1 MPTLGGHEELYGV
14 EMEGFSVDA
23 EGFLL
28 HSLFMAP
35 MAETSTKLPETQEPG
50 RQRVQIDFTPEAA
63 ERLQQIKEM
72 AEAKTNA
79 EVVRNAL
86 RLYEWFLR
94 QKKENY
100 TFQLLKDDMVKEV
113 ELFL

>member
-1 MPTLGGHEELYGV
+1 MATIAEPSPT
-14 EMEGFSVDA
+14 
-23 EGFLL
+23 
-28 HSLFMAP
+28 
-35 MAETSTKLPETQEPG
+35 LPETQEIG
-50 RQRVQIDFTPEAA
+50 RQRVQIDFTSEAV

-100 TFQLLKDDMVKEV
+100 TLQLVKNNRVKEV
-113 ELFL
+113 EIFF